1 MEGHTVRFKQP
12 IGELPNVIAHVRNM
26 ELVNPF
32 KEIPEDSKLVIKRG
46 RVIDPFSKMDKVM
59 DLAIRDGKILSV
71 RESIEAARGDA
82 IIDAEGL
89 MVVPGLFDI
98 HLHLYDLLTFDI
110 PIMEEAVV
118 HGVTTGLTP
127 GAANSLRAPS
137 FLGSEL
143 DRGSLMNMGVYL
155 GALGLLGQN
164 ASDRELIAFMRG
176 ELDENVGL
184 QKISRSRFTLRTA
197 PLAVGIK
204 DHAAH
209 FILSEEN
216 MKRAATIAA
225 ESNLLFMSHTQC
237 SSYAEEIV
245 KWSEG
250 RPVHLGHADATGTA
264 GEKAYRTVLDLIR
277 NNDHVTGE
285 LTTTLLRRSRGDRDG
300 IVISEA
306 CRELSLNA
314 LREGVINILVSD
326 TPSHS
331 VKGFGDVK
339 DSVPAIL
346 DLIELGVLDP
356 ICAFATMSTN
366 PARLMA
372 KVTGQDWWLKELG
385 SLAEGSRA
393 DIAVINPLEK
403 EVVYTFVNGAMVAFE
418 GRIIKKGYGAGGF
431 VTRFGI
437 LPGMGVGE
445 VTRIKRVLD

>member
-1 MEGHTVRFKQP
+1 
-12 IGELPNVIAHVRNM
+12 LPNVIAHVKNM
-26 ELVNPF
+26 ELIDPSKN
-32 KEIPEDSKLVIKRG
+32 IPDNAKLVIKKG
-46 RVIDPFSKMDKVM
+46 RVIDPLSKTDKIM
-59 DLAIRDGKILSV
+59 DLAVRDGKILSV
-71 RESIEAARGDA
+71 KESIELSRGDA
-82 IIDAEGL
+82 YIEAEGL

-98 HLHLYDLLTFDI
+98 HLHLYDLLSFDI

-155 GALGLLGQN
+155 GALGVLGQN
-164 ASDRELIAFMRG
+164 ATDREIVAFLRG
-176 ELDENVGL
+176 ELDEDMGL
-184 QKISRSRFTLRTA
+184 QKIARSRFTLKTA
-197 PLAVGIK
+197 PLAIGIK

-216 MKRAATIAA
+216 MRRTASIAA
-225 ESNLLFMSHTQC
+225 ESGLLFMSHTQC

-245 KWSEG
+245 KWAEG

-264 GEKAYRTVLDLIR
+264 GEEAYKTVLGLIR
-277 NNDHVTGE
+277 NNENVTGE

-300 IVISEA
+300 IVISEG

-314 LREGVINILVSD
+314 LREGVIDILVSD

-346 DLIELGVLDP
+346 DLIELGVFDP
-356 ICAFATMSTN
+356 VHAFATMSTN

-372 KVTGQDWWLKELG
+372 KATGQVWWVKELG

-393 DIAVINPLEK
+393 DIAIINPLEK
-403 EVVYTFVNGAMVAFE
+403 EVVYTFVNGVMVAFE

-437 LPGMGVGE
+437 LPKMGVGE
-445 VTRIKRVLD
+445 VTRIKRAL

>member
-1 MEGHTVRFKQP
+1 VRFKQP
-12 IGELPNVIAHVRNM
+12 IGQLPNVVAHVRNM
-26 ELVNPF
+26 ELIDPF
-32 KEIPEDSKLVIKRG
+32 KDIPENAKLVIKQG
-46 RVIDPFSKMDKVM
+46 RVIDPLSKTDKIM
-59 DLAIRDGKILSV
+59 DLAIQGGKISSV
-71 RESIEAARGDA
+71 RESIEVARGDA
-82 IIDAEGL
+82 YIDAEGL

-98 HLHLYDLLTFDI
+98 HLHLYDILTFDI

-127 GAANSLRAPS
+127 GAANSLRSPS

-155 GALGLLGQN
+155 GALGVLGQN
-164 ASDRELIAFMRG
+164 ASDKELIAFMRG
-176 ELDENVGL
+176 ELDENIGL
-184 QKISRSRFTLRTA
+184 QKISRSRFTLKTA
-197 PLAVGIK
+197 PLAIGIK

-216 MKRAATIAA
+216 MRRAAYIAA
-225 ESNLLFMSHTQC
+225 ESKLLFMSHTQC

-245 KWSEG
+245 RWAEG
-250 RPVHLGHADATGTA
+250 HSVHLGHSDATGTA
-264 GEKAYRTVLDLIR
+264 GEDAYKTVLGLIR
-277 NNDHVTGE
+277 NNENVTGE

-314 LREGVINILVSD
+314 LKEGVIDILVSD

-356 ICAFATMSTN
+356 IRAFATMSTN

-372 KVTGQDWWLKELG
+372 KVTGQDWWVNELG

-403 EVVYTFVNGAMVAFE
+403 EVVYTFVNGEMVAFE
-418 GRIIKKGYGAGGF
+418 GRIIKKGYGAGGY

-437 LPGMGVGE
+437 LPCMGVGE
-445 VTRIKRVLD
+445 VTRIKRAL

>member
-1 MEGHTVRFKQP
+1 VRFKQP

-32 KEIPEDSKLVIKRG
+32 KDIPENAKLILKRG
-46 RVIDPFSKMDKVM
+46 RIIDPFSKMDKVM
-59 DLAIRDGKILSV
+59 DLAIRGGKILSV

-98 HLHLYDLLTFDI
+98 HLHLYDILTFDI

-155 GALGLLGQN
+155 GALGVLGQN

-225 ESNLLFMSHTQC
+225 ESKLLFMSHTQC

-245 KWSEG
+245 KWAEG
-250 RPVHLGHADATGTA
+250 RPVHLGHADASGTA
-264 GEKAYRTVLDLIR
+264 GEKAYETVLDLIR

-314 LREGVINILVSD
+314 LKEGVINILVSD

-339 DSVPAIL
+339 DSIPAIL

-356 ICAFATMSTN
+356 ISAFATMSTN

-393 DIAVINPLEK
+393 DIAVINPLER
-403 EVVYTFVNGAMVAFE
+403 EVVYTFVNGEMVAFE

-445 VTRIKRVLD
+445 VTRIKRVL

>member
-1 MEGHTVRFKQP
+1 
-12 IGELPNVIAHVRNM
+12 M
-26 ELVNPF
+26 ELIDPSRN
-32 KEIPEDSKLVIKRG
+32 IPENAKLVIKKG
-46 RVIDPFSKMDKVM
+46 RVIDPLSKTDKVM
-59 DLAIRDGKILSV
+59 DLAIQGGRIHSV
-71 RESIEAARGDA
+71 KESVEVTRGDA
-82 IIDAEGL
+82 YIEAEGL

-98 HLHLYDLLTFDI
+98 HLHLYDLLSFDI

-127 GAANSLRAPS
+127 GAANSFRAPS

-155 GALGLLGQN
+155 GALGVLGQN
-164 ASDRELIAFMRG
+164 AADREIVAFLRG
-176 ELDENVGL
+176 ELDEDIGL
-184 QKISRSRFTLRTA
+184 QKISRSRFTLKTA

-216 MKRAATIAA
+216 MRRAASIAA
-225 ESNLLFMSHTQC
+225 ESGLLFMSHTQC

-245 KWSEG
+245 KWAEG

-264 GEKAYRTVLDLIR
+264 GEEAYKTVLGLIR
-277 NNDHVTGE
+277 NNENVTGE
-285 LTTTLLRRSRGDRDG
+285 LTTTLLRRARGDRDG
-300 IVISEA
+300 IIISEG

-314 LREGVINILVSD
+314 LREGVIDILVSD

-356 ICAFATMSTN
+356 VHAFATMSTN

-372 KVTGQDWWLKELG
+372 KATGQSWWVKELG

-393 DIAVINPLEK
+393 DIAIINPLEK
-403 EVVYTFVNGAMVAFE
+403 EVVYTFVNGVMVAFE

-437 LPGMGVGE
+437 LPQMGVGE
-445 VTRIKRVLD
+445 VTRIKRAL

>member
-1 MEGHTVRFKQP
+1 MEEHVVRFKQP
-12 IGELPNVIAHVRNM
+12 IGPLPNVIAHVKNM
-26 ELVNPF
+26 ELINPF
-32 KEIPEDSKLVIKRG
+32 KDIPDNAKLVIKRG
-46 RVIDPFSKMDKVM
+46 RVIDPLSKTDRVM
-59 DLAIRDGKILSV
+59 DLSIQDGKISSV
-71 RESIEAARGDA
+71 SESIEVAKGDA
-82 IIDAEGL
+82 YIDAEGS

-155 GALGLLGQN
+155 GALGVLGQN
-164 ASDRELIAFMRG
+164 VSDQELIAFLRG
-176 ELDENVGL
+176 ELEEDIGL

-197 PLAVGIK
+197 PLAIGIK

-216 MKRAATIAA
+216 MRKTASIAA
-225 ESNLLFMSHTQC
+225 ESKLLFMSHTQC

-245 KWSEG
+245 RWAEG
-250 RPVHLGHADATGTA
+250 RSVHLGHADATGTA
-264 GEKAYRTVLDLIR
+264 GEEAYKTVLNLIR
-277 NNDHVTGE
+277 NNENVTGE

-306 CRELSLNA
+306 CRELSLKA
-314 LREGVINILVSD
+314 LKEGVIDILVSD

-346 DLIELGVLDP
+346 DLIEMGVLDP
-356 ICAFATMSTN
+356 IRAFATMTTN

-372 KVTGQDWWLKELG
+372 KVTGQNWWVKELG

-403 EVVYTFVNGAMVAFE
+403 EVVYTFVNGEMVAFE
-418 GRIIKKGYGAGGF
+418 GRIIKRGYGAGGF

-445 VTRIKRVLD
+445 VTRLKRAL

>member
-1 MEGHTVRFKQP
+1 MEEHPVRFKQP
-12 IGELPNVIAHVRNM
+12 IGQLPNVVAHVRNM
-26 ELVNPF
+26 ELINPF
-32 KEIPEDSKLVIKRG
+32 KDIPENAKLVVKRG
-46 RVIDPFSKMDKVM
+46 RVIDPLSNTDKIM
-59 DLAIRDGKILSV
+59 DLAIQGGKISSV
-71 RESIEAARGDA
+71 RESIELVKGDA
-82 IIDAEGL
+82 YIEAEGL

-155 GALGLLGQN
+155 GALGVLGQN
-164 ASDRELIAFMRG
+164 ASDQELIAFMRG
-176 ELDENVGL
+176 ELDEDTGL
-184 QKISRSRFTLRTA
+184 QKISRSRFTLKTA
-197 PLAVGIK
+197 PLAIGIK

-216 MKRAATIAA
+216 MRRAAFIAS
-225 ESNLLFMSHTQC
+225 ESKLLFMSHTQC

-245 KWSEG
+245 KWAED

-264 GEKAYRTVLDLIR
+264 GEEAYKTVLGLIR
-277 NNDHVTGE
+277 NNENVTGK

-306 CRELSLNA
+306 CRKLSLNA
-314 LREGVINILVSD
+314 LSEGVIDILVSD

-356 ICAFATMSTN
+356 IRAFATMSTN

-403 EVVYTFVNGAMVAFE
+403 EVVYTFVNGEMVAFE
-418 GRIIKKGYGAGGF
+418 GRIIKKGYGAGGY

-437 LPGMGVGE
+437 LPGMGVGD
-445 VTRIKRVLD
+445 VTRIKRVL

>member
-1 MEGHTVRFKQP
+1 MRFKQP
-12 IGELPNVIAHVRNM
+12 IGQLPNVVAHVRNM
-26 ELVNPF
+26 ELIDPF
-32 KEIPEDSKLVIKRG
+32 KDIPENAKLVIKRG
-46 RVIDPFSKMDKVM
+46 RVIDPLSKTDKIM
-59 DLAIRDGKILSV
+59 DLAIQGGKISSV
-71 RESIEAARGDA
+71 RESIEVARGDA
-82 IIDAEGL
+82 YIDAEGL

-98 HLHLYDLLTFDI
+98 HLHLYDILTFDI

-155 GALGLLGQN
+155 GALGVLGQN
-164 ASDRELIAFMRG
+164 ASDQELIAFMRG
-176 ELDENVGL
+176 ELDENIGL
-184 QKISRSRFTLRTA
+184 QKISRSRFTLKTA
-197 PLAVGIK
+197 PLAIGIK

-216 MKRAATIAA
+216 MRRAAYIAA
-225 ESNLLFMSHTQC
+225 ESKLLFMSHTQC

-245 KWSEG
+245 RWAEG
-250 RPVHLGHADATGTA
+250 HSVHLGHTDATGTS
-264 GEKAYRTVLDLIR
+264 GEDAYKTVLGLIR
-277 NNDHVTGE
+277 NNENVTGE

-314 LREGVINILVSD
+314 LKEGVIDIMVSD

-356 ICAFATMSTN
+356 IRAFATMSTN

-372 KVTGQDWWLKELG
+372 KVTGQDWWVNELG

-403 EVVYTFVNGAMVAFE
+403 EVVYTFVNGEMVAFE
-418 GRIIKKGYGAGGF
+418 GRIIKKGYGAGGY

-437 LPGMGVGE
+437 LPCMGVGE
-445 VTRIKRVLD
+445 VTRIKRAL

>member
-1 MEGHTVRFKQP
+1 MRFKQP

-155 GALGLLGQN
+155 GALGLIGQN